1 MLETTDV
8 VIVGAGPVGAMLA
21 AELRLHGI
29 GVVVLER
36 LTRPTGLS
44 KAHALHARTIQT
56 LDRRGLLD
64 RFVSVAGKGPRA
76 GRAQFGGLEVLDR
89 TAVEADVPMMLG
101 VPQAETER
109 ILLDHAVSLGA
120 DVRRGQEVVGIDGA
134 TVETVSG
141 HRIAAEF
148 VVGADGGRSTVRK
161 LAGIDFAGTDAT
173 IAGLLGDVTVEDPRA
188 IPFGWHRTERG
199 WVISMVRPDGAG
211 RVFALTF
218 DGPHADRDAPL
229 GMAEFRSTVE
239 RILGRPVS
247 MRDPRWLSRFGD
259 GCRQAVEYRRGTV
272 LLVGD
277 AAHVHFPAGGQ
288 GLNLGLQD
296 AVNLGWK
303 LAATINGTAA
313 DGLLDTYH
321 AERHPVGERV
331 LRNAR
336 TQVVLMDPDPR
347 FDPLREVFT
356 ELMLLDETNRHL
368 VSMLA
373 GLDVHYAPGDH
384 PAIGHYA
391 PALPGLAK
399 RQRGGQWVYVGPEP
413 LDGAEWLA
421 GQEQM
426 LIRPDGYV
434 AWAGEQGMA
443 EALRR
448 WVTSFP
454 ATNRHR

>member
-1 MLETTDV
+1 M

-21 AELRLHGI
+21 AELRLQGI

-36 LTRPTGLS
+36 LTRPAGLS
-44 KAHALHARTIQT
+44 KANALHARTIQT
-56 LDRRGLLD
+56 LDRRGLLA
-64 RFVSVAGKGPRA
+64 RFQPVAGTRPTR
-76 GRAQFGGLEVLDR
+76 GRAQFGGLAVLDR
-89 TAVEADVPMMLG
+89 DAVEVDVPMMLG

-109 ILLDHAVSLGA
+109 ILLDHAIALGA
-120 DVRRGQEVVGIDGA
+120 DIRRGEEVVGLA
-134 TVETVSG
+134 EAVVETAAG
-141 HRIAAEF
+141 QRIAAKF

-173 IAGLLGDVTVEDPRA
+173 VAALLGDVTVEDPGA
-188 IPFGWHRTERG
+188 IPFGWHRTDRG
-199 WVISMVRPDGAG
+199 WVVGMIRPDGVG
-211 RVFALTF
+211 RVFAFTF

-229 GMAEFRSTVE
+229 SLGELQSTVE
-239 RILGRPVS
+239 RILGRPVP

-259 GCRQAVEYRRGTV
+259 ACRQAVSYRKGQV

-336 TQVVLMDPDPR
+336 AQVVLMDPDPR
-347 FDPLREVFT
+347 FDPLRELCT

-373 GLDVHYAPGDH
+373 GLDVHYEPGEH

-391 PALPGLAK
+391 PAWPGLAE
-399 RQRGGQWVYVGPEP
+399 RLRGGRWVYVGPAP
-413 LDGAEWLA
+413 LDGAEWLP
-421 GQEQM
+421 GEEQM

-434 AWAGEQGMA
+434 AWAGDAGMT

-454 ATNRHR
+454 ATTPHR